1 MAKAYPAG
9 KDGAIAHAAG
19 SATDFVSFDIN
30 ETQATESVAAYGSG
44 VYDPHRGSGTPHSQ
58 VTVAG
63 FAAYGAANTAPGF
76 GSASGGM
83 TSPSGG
89 TSTYTIATGVTYAG
103 PYVMANI
110 KLSHSRIRA
119 AVPLAFT
126 MENSG
131 GVTTTWPVT

>member
-9 KDGAIAHAAG
+9 SQGAVAHAAG

-30 ETQATESVAAYGSG
+30 ETQATESVAAYGVG

-63 FAAYGAANTAPGF
+63 FAAYGATNTPPGF
-76 GSASGGM
+76 GSTSSGMASP
-83 TSPSGG
+83 TGG
-89 TSTYTIATGVTYAG
+89 TATYTIATGVTYAG
-103 PYVMANI
+103 PYVMANL

-119 AVPLAFT
+119 AVPVAFT

-131 GVTTTWPVT
+131 DVTTTWPVS